1 MPVRVLSFRDPK
13 SSKLSRIIRPFNL
26 YSSNDC
32 SSRTNMAESNQ
43 LVQSP
48 LLPLSQCFHPT
59 VLEIFHPPRDSESSS
74 MIGDFSSEE
83 DSLNQTGDQ
92 NSCSGFH
99 SPARERGSI
108 SLLL

>member
-1 MPVRVLSFRDPK
+1 
-13 SSKLSRIIRPFNL
+13 
-26 YSSNDC
+26 
-32 SSRTNMAESNQ
+32 
-43 LVQSP
+43 
-48 LLPLSQCFHPT
+48 
-59 VLEIFHPPRDSESSS
+59 
-74 MIGDFSSEE
+74 MIGDFPSEE